1 MRCPQRPSALPK
13 FLPCVLLSGVGY
25 YVVSRPVVSEYVW
38 LDTSILCTGHTN
50 RLQHRMTAYPADAT
64 DCEESGYSFEKTDP
78 CEVSVQGED

>member
-1 MRCPQRPSALPK
+1 
-13 FLPCVLLSGVGY
+13 
-25 YVVSRPVVSEYVW
+25 VSEYVW